1 MWISRST
8 FLEREELRRDP
19 FPLSRGQNENTGVPS
34 PRYLVMAS
42 HYLSGQQP
50 RESVLVT
57 TVVFLERKASSK
69 PAVRI
74 YIYIYLYSSFFRINR
89 LVKENIRDEGR
100 RERERGLRY
109 FQETIP
115 RKKNSKTR
123 KRRYRERQRER
134 RGIIIK
140 MREISKILDLR
151 RNEDGQPGDKGK
163 PTYESSLPKFRRVV
177 EFLYISTFALSLP
190 LSILGKAKFSYFI
203 FQRIASISHVAPTPS
218 LIYILSRVFSFI
230 RHVSQDPAFSPPE
243 QYVRFAAGVFNTLI
257 YPPVAR
263 THRFPSR
270 R

>member
-89 LVKENIRDEGR
+89 LVKKNIRDEGR
-100 RERERGLRY
+100 REREREDFDISKKRFL
-109 FQETIP
+109 E
-115 RKKNSKTR
+115 RKTAKHEKEDTER
-123 KRRYRERQRER
+123 DRERGE
-134 RGIIIK
+134 
-140 MREISKILDLR
+140 
-151 RNEDGQPGDKGK
+151 
-163 PTYESSLPKFRRVV
+163 
-177 EFLYISTFALSLP
+177 ALS
-190 LSILGKAKFSYFI
+190 
-203 FQRIASISHVAPTPS
+203 
-218 LIYILSRVFSFI
+218 
-230 RHVSQDPAFSPPE
+230 
-243 QYVRFAAGVFNTLI
+243 
-257 YPPVAR
+257 
-263 THRFPSR
+263 
-270 R
+270 

>member
-100 RERERGLRY
+100 REREREDFDISKKRFL
-109 FQETIP
+109 E
-115 RKKNSKTR
+115 RKIAKHEKEDTER
-123 KRRYRERQRER
+123 DRERGE
-134 RGIIIK
+134 
-140 MREISKILDLR
+140 
-151 RNEDGQPGDKGK
+151 
-163 PTYESSLPKFRRVV
+163 
-177 EFLYISTFALSLP
+177 ALS
-190 LSILGKAKFSYFI
+190 
-203 FQRIASISHVAPTPS
+203 
-218 LIYILSRVFSFI
+218 
-230 RHVSQDPAFSPPE
+230 
-243 QYVRFAAGVFNTLI
+243 
-257 YPPVAR
+257 
-263 THRFPSR
+263 
-270 R
+270 

>member
-1 MWISRST
+1 MVVGSRDKKSWRGANSSERCKKTRSSWNDFSNRRNPPRSRIMWISRST

-100 RERERGLRY
+100 RERERERTSIFLR
-109 FQETIP
+109 
-115 RKKNSKTR
+115 NDSSKE
-123 KRRYRERQRER
+123 K
-134 RGIIIK
+134 
-140 MREISKILDLR
+140 
-151 RNEDGQPGDKGK
+151 
-163 PTYESSLPKFRRVV
+163 
-177 EFLYISTFALSLP
+177 
-190 LSILGKAKFSYFI
+190 
-203 FQRIASISHVAPTPS
+203 
-218 LIYILSRVFSFI
+218 
-230 RHVSQDPAFSPPE
+230 
-243 QYVRFAAGVFNTLI
+243 
-257 YPPVAR
+257 
-263 THRFPSR
+263 
-270 R
+270 